1 MKHLTLVFCERK
13 RQNALKYGENV
24 IFLKNRKEFPP
35 KT

>member
-1 MKHLTLVFCERK
+1 MKHLTPVFNKRK

>member
-1 MKHLTLVFCERK
+1 MKHLTLVFRERK
-13 RQNALKYGENV
+13 HQDALKYGENV